1 MICSHNWLDNLASLR
16 PIDSTTNTNNT
27 ITNEITNTSIINQ
40 NDNKDNETE
49 NNTITDTNNSYSKII
64 QIK

>member
-1 MICSHNWLDNLASLR
+1 MICSHNWLGNLVGLR

-40 NDNKDNETE
+40 SDNKDNEAE